1 MNLDFE
7 MSDSDDSDTIVSPPC
22 SPGNT
27 NINVVNTVAVHQ
39 IELDVQRARKCSFNY
54 KKSVKDKRV
63 YCISVKISKPIFH
76 VMSNASMH

>member
-22 SPGNT
+22 SPRNT

-54 KKSVKDKRV
+54 KKK
-63 YCISVKISKPIFH
+63 C
-76 VMSNASMH
+76 